1 MREFVNY
8 RFDTAI
14 KPSTFLAPIG
24 LLHGRE
30 PEGLSLRL
38 KCVAHDGIGPLC
50 APPLAF
56 NTNLR
61 TTLNFDAPA
70 LLVYTV
76 PETLVR
82 DHLCP
87 STALF
92 DSR

>member
-14 KPSTFLAPIG
+14 KPSNFLAPISF
-24 LLHGRE
+24 LHGRE

-38 KCVAHDGIGPLC
+38 KRVAHDGIVPLRV
-50 APPLAF
+50 PPLAF

-61 TTLNFDAPA
+61 ATLNFDAPA
-70 LLVYTV
+70 LLVYAV
-76 PETLVR
+76 PEALVR

-92 DSR
+92 DRR